1 MEDLIGPREEV
12 ALLVE
17 PNPNLVGRTV
27 VPSDR
32 AGEDLAHKAAPGRND
47 LDAVTFGRI
56 PATKKLPVR
65 RENAWTT
72 RASSLQWLQ
81 LRTKCMVQLPVRFL
95 DTNQCQLGSF
105 IQSTRVIFILNA
117 IFGEQI
123 DEVFVFNVEVI
134 L

>member
-56 PATKKLPVR
+56 LASKRLLP
-65 RENAWTT
+65 ENPRTT

-81 LRTKCMVQLPVRFL
+81 LRTKCMVQLAVRFL